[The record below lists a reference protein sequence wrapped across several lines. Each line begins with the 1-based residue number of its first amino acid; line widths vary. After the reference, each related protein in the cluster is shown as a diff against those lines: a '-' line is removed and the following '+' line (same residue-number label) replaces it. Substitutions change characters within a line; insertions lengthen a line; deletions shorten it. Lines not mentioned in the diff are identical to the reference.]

1 MAISL
6 PLHTHGHPTPN
17 KLCRTASKCLN
28 SSQLALN
35 DKHFYQIGHNK
46 YLPTRSDFLK
56 MPFVPFSIQFL
67 SSVVTECR
75 TNIDRARLDTPPLL
89 DDVHFSGLHITL
101 WIIHISYFVPLTPY
115 LSVHHKHFEFGLLDT
130 PLLLQYPLFR
140 AGNLIFDQRDR
151 GA

>member
-6 PLHTHGHPTPN
+6 SLHTHGHPTPN
-17 KLCRTASKCLN
+17 KHCRTASKCLN

-35 DKHFYQIGHNK
+35 DKHFYQILRNR

-56 MPFVPFSIQFL
+56 MPFSPFLFSFSPRL
-67 SSVVTECR
+67 SPSVARISTELRWTLHCCW
-75 TNIDRARLDTPPLL
+75 TMST
-89 DDVHFSGLHITL
+89 FQGCTSYSGLHL
-101 WIIHISYFVPLTPY
+101 SYFIPLTPY
-115 LSVHHKHFEFGLLDT
+115 LSLHHKHFEFCLLDT

>member
-6 PLHTHGHPTPN
+6 SLHTHGHPTPN

-35 DKHFYQIGHNK
+35 DKHFFPILHNR

-56 MPFVPFSIQFL
+56 MPFVPFSVQSL
-67 SSVVTECR
+67 SSRLSPSVARISTELGWTIRCCW
-75 TNIDRARLDTPPLL
+75 TMSTFQGCTS
-89 DDVHFSGLHITL
+89 HSGLY
-101 WIIHISYFVPLTPY
+101 ISYFIPLTLY
-115 LSVHHKHFEFGLLDT
+115 LSVNHKHFEFGLLDT